1 MANNKCRERRYTP
14 KGILE
19 KMAGIKI
26 DPNLLPAIHKVQ
38 IMEYLLTCPA
48 SELTDYQTPDCPN
61 FIYEAAKLLI
71 DSRLP
76 DFISVLNLCR
86 QMAREDALNA
96 K

>member
-1 MANNKCRERRYTP
+1 MAERNRRFTP
-14 KGILE
+14 KGLLE
-19 KMAGIKI
+19 KMAGRKV

-48 SELTDYQTPDCPN
+48 SELNDYQSPDCPN
-61 FIYEAAKLLI
+61 FIYESAKLLI

-76 DFISVLNLCR
+76 DFIGVLNQCR
-86 QMAREDALNA
+86 IMAREDALNA

>member
-1 MANNKCRERRYTP
+1 MGKQRRFTP
-14 KGILE
+14 KGLLE
-19 KMAGIKI
+19 KMVGRKI

-48 SELTDYQTPDCPN
+48 NELSDYQTGDTPN
-61 FIYEAAKLLI
+61 FIYESAKMLI

-76 DFISVLNLCR
+76 DFISVLDQCR
-86 QMAREDALNA
+86 TMAREDALNA

>member
-1 MANNKCRERRYTP
+1 VRNRRITP
-14 KGILE
+14 KGVLE
-19 KMAGIKI
+19 KMAGRKVE
-26 DPNLLPAIHKVQ
+26 PNLLPAIHKVQ

-48 SELTDYQTPDCPN
+48 SELNDYQTPDCPD

-76 DFISVLNLCR
+76 DFISVLNQCR
-86 QMAREDALNA
+86 IMAREDALNA